1 MVPKKYVGVQLSLS
15 VRVSICS
22 GKLVRQQG
30 IEFTEGVKSG
40 AENAVRGQI
49 TGNKPERRYQ
59 QKVSRTARV

>member
-1 MVPKKYVGVQLSLS
+1 MFLKKYVGAQLSLS

-40 AENAVRGQI
+40 AKNALRGQI
-49 TGNKPERRYQ
+49 TGNKPERRYE
-59 QKVSRTARV
+59 QKTSRTARV